1 MSLQNTCC
9 LQIGRTEFHGLSHI
23 TIFSEKD
30 IFACPRLGAWHVFQP
45 LMSINFGCLFAK
57 CILFRME
64 IRVETLASWNTNYGK
79 KNSMTMNLKGAKWKM
94 KNRQCWTQTSKSG
107 YTPDKKKNKKE
118 WMQKGWQATAAGC
131 LWPWPAGIWICLP
144 HETLAINTYNVYVL
158 VYIYISLYNYM
169 TSTLVP

>member
-1 MSLQNTCC
+1 
-9 LQIGRTEFHGLSHI
+9 
-23 TIFSEKD
+23 
-30 IFACPRLGAWHVFQP
+30 
-45 LMSINFGCLFAK
+45 
-57 CILFRME
+57 ME

-107 YTPDKKKNKKE
+107 YTPDKKK
-118 WMQKGWQATAAGC
+118 QKGVNAKRLAGNGGWLSLTLTRWNMNLSASWNPC
-131 LWPWPAGIWICLP
+131 YQYIQRIC
-144 HETLAINTYNVYVL
+144 TC

>member
-79 KNSMTMNLKGAKWKM
+79 KNSMTMNLKGAK
-94 KNRQCWTQTSKSG
+94 
-107 YTPDKKKNKKE
+107 
-118 WMQKGWQATAAGC
+118 
-131 LWPWPAGIWICLP
+131 
-144 HETLAINTYNVYVL
+144 
-158 VYIYISLYNYM
+158 
-169 TSTLVP
+169 